1 MVCGDCSVPIV
12 TSPGCACNK
21 YRIEHVIYENSRDK
35 CFVINNKSYF
45 GNMFFFLFSCAQQV
59 NEM

>member
-1 MVCGDCSVPIV
+1 MMCGVCSVPIV

-21 YRIEHVIYENSRDK
+21 YRIEHAIYENSRDK

-45 GNMFFFLFSCAQQV
+45 GNMFFLFSCAQQV